1 MSWFSRFRQRPARQN
16 ASVTRARQQRDYV
29 LGAGE
34 AEISRLDLQHCIFRW
49 ELGDDF
55 LAPVTNP
62 RAILDVACGTGRWA
76 REVARRFPQA
86 NIIGFDINYE
96 QIERSLAEGAAR
108 GSDLMPKN
116 CTFVA
121 GDALQRFAFAE
132 GAFDLVMARATS
144 AFMPASRYP
153 ELIAEMTRVARPGG
167 WIELRDFGLVR
178 SGSRALTEL
187 TELFKNL
194 MAARGQY
201 PGAGPY
207 LAELIARAGLR
218 AIQVKTVT
226 VRSGSQPSRGG
237 RMMLAD
243 YLALMERL
251 SPIMERAGLASQVHW
266 QQLLEVARQE
276 TTSQSAEGELTAA
289 YGQREA

>member
-1 MSWFSRFRQRPARQN
+1 MRWFSRFRQRPASQI
-16 ASVTRARQQRDYV
+16 ASVARARKPRDYIF
-29 LGAGE
+29 GEGE
-34 AEISRLDLQHCIFRW
+34 AEISRLDLQHLMFRR

-62 RAILDVACGTGRWA
+62 RAILDVACGTGLWA
-76 REVARRFPQA
+76 REMARRFPQA
-86 NIIGFDINYE
+86 TIIGFDINYE
-96 QIERSLAEGAAR
+96 QIERSLAEGAAH
-108 GSDLMPKN
+108 GSDLLPKN

-121 GDALQRFAFAE
+121 GDALQRFMFAE
-132 GAFDLVMARATS
+132 DTFDLVMARATS
-144 AFMPASRYP
+144 AFMPTSRYP
-153 ELIAEMTRVARPGG
+153 ELIAEMARVTRPGG

-187 TELFKNL
+187 TEFFQNL
-194 MAARGQY
+194 VAARGQY

-226 VRSGSQPSRGG
+226 ARSGSQPSRGG
-237 RMMLAD
+237 PMLLAD

-251 SPIMERAGLASQVHW
+251 SPIVERVGLTSQVRW
-266 QQLLEVARQE
+266 QHLLEVARRE